1 MTYVFISFNNSASDF
16 SYTWEIGAEKVLDAG
31 YGVNQQGPKSFH
43 VKGKRNC
50 GNPNAPPSTPNEKA

>member
-31 YGVNQQGPKSFH
+31 YGVN
-43 VKGKRNC
+43 
-50 GNPNAPPSTPNEKA
+50 